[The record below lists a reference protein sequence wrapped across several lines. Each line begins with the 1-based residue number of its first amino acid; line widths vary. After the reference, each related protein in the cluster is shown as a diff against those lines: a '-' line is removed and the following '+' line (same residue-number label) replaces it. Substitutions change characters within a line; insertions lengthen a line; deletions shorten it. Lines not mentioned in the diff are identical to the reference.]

1 MRIDL
6 QEVGPIQQ
14 AHIEPG
20 DLTVL
25 VGPQATGKSI
35 FLALFKL
42 LLDFSAI
49 QKVLRQ
55 YDILWGDDADTFFS
69 VYFGEGMEHVWSAES
84 VVKQNGNV
92 VNRADIAKWKR
103 AGSVSEQVFYIPA
116 QRVLALRDGLTHPF
130 TDFRAGD
137 PFVVRQFS
145 DILHR
150 LVQSEFARHKQLFP
164 QRGRLKGEFRDM
176 LDAHIFGGYH
186 LQSDM
191 DWVQRRLVL
200 AHQEQ
205 KLPFMVWSAG
215 QREFVPLLLGL
226 YWLLPAGHVSRR
238 KGLQWVVIEE
248 PEMGLH
254 PYAIQAVLVLLLDL
268 LRRGYRVMVSTHSPA
283 VLDIVWAL
291 QVFQEVARQDSQDS
305 AAIAAQA
312 VLRLGDLPDHQ
323 SYRQFAEAVLKKTY
337 RVYFFQRSGIVRD
350 ISSLDPGDEDRA
362 VWGWGGLSE
371 FSGRVADL
379 VGETLKQAGVAL

>member
-6 QEVGPIQQ
+6 RQVGPIRQ

-20 DLTVL
+20 DLTVF

-42 LLDFSAI
+42 LLDFRAV
-49 QKVLRQ
+49 QTALRQ
-55 YDILWGDDADTFFS
+55 YEMIWDDDADTFFS
-69 VYFGEGMEHVWSAES
+69 IYFGEGMEHVWSAAS
-84 VVKQNGNV
+84 VVKHEGNV
-92 VNRADIAKWKR
+92 VDRAEIAKWKNE
-103 AGSVSEQVFYIPA
+103 GSVSERVFYIPA

-137 PFVVRQFS
+137 PFVVRRFS

-150 LVQSEFARHKQLFP
+150 LVQSEFARHRQLFP
-164 QRGRLKGEFRDM
+164 QRGRLKEEFRDM
-176 LDAHIFGGYH
+176 LDSHIFGGYY

-191 DWVQRRLVL
+191 DWVQRCLVL

-205 KLPFMVWSAG
+205 KLPFMVWSSG

-238 KGLQWVVIEE
+238 KKLQWVVVEE

-254 PYAIQAVLVLLLDL
+254 PYAIQAVIVLFLEL
-268 LRRGYRVMVSTHSPA
+268 LRRGYRVLVSTHSPV
-283 VLDIVWAL
+283 VLDMVWAL
-291 QVFQEVARQDSQDS
+291 QVFRQVAKQHSVE
-305 AAIAAQA
+305 IAMQA
-312 VLRLGDLPDHQ
+312 VLELGNLPDRQ
-323 SYRQFAEAVLKKTY
+323 VYRQFAKSVLGKTY
-337 RVYFFQRSGIVRD
+337 GVYFFQRSGIVRD

-362 VWGWGGLSE
+362 VWGWGG
-371 FSGRVADL
+371 
-379 VGETLKQAGVAL
+379 